1 MATESIIKT
10 EPGVC
15 LLCGKHGQTQKHHLM
30 SGAANRRL
38 SEEDGLFIY
47 VCPMCHEMIHRF
59 PEINRTTKQFAEKVW
74 RDYYGKSKE
83 EFIKRYGKSFEE

>member
-30 SGAANRRL
+30 SGTANRRL

-83 EFIKRYGKSFEE
+83 EWIARYGKSYEE